1 MCIMK
6 KIDTF
11 ALSITLWIAVALWT
25 PSIAVNTAAFSVT
38 PSKPVEIVWNAG
50 TTKPS
55 RLFSTRFHG
64 DAAKS
69 KAVESMQRNYQQ
81 KGIRAQAVKVYSV
94 VEADISEHIETSFEN
109 VERNL
114 QLTSEEVRSR
124 MEKQLERLRM
134 KDRMSPR
141 LTKEVCVC
149 VIDRLLLC
157 SFRSA
162 CN

>member
-11 ALSITLWIAVALWT
+11 ALSTTLWIAVALWT

-38 PSKPVEIVWNAG
+38 PSRPVEIVWNAG

-69 KAVESMQRNYQQ
+69 KAVESMQKNYQQ
-81 KGIRAQAVKVYSV
+81 KGIRAHAVKVYSV
-94 VEADISEHIETSFEN
+94 VEADISERIETSEN
-109 VERNL
+109 VERKL

-149 VIDRLLLC
+149 YKILLLC

>member
-11 ALSITLWIAVALWT
+11 ALFIALGIAVALWT

-81 KGIRAQAVKVYSV
+81 KGIRANAVKVYSV
-94 VEADISEHIETSFEN
+94 VEADISERIETSEN

-149 VIDRLLLC
+149 VID
-157 SFRSA
+157 
-162 CN
+162 